1 MICDDLPSLPG
12 RAGGGGVWVL
22 LFAFFLFFRPLLEL
36 GGKFKLFPAVD
47 VSGFESSMR

>member
-1 MICDDLPSLPG
+1 MICPPCPVVLG
-12 RAGGGGVWVL
+12 GGGGVWVL